1 MPATL
6 GIEDKVFLVTGG
18 NKGIGSSIV
27 DLLEDSGAK
36 VAYTYRTSEGDH
48 GSLAIQADVRDAEA
62 MKEATERVEQ
72 ELGPIYGV
80 VANAGITK
88 DGLFVKSDLE
98 QWNAVIETNLTGV
111 YNTVRP
117 VMQKMND
124 HGEGSIVLISS
135 IVGERGNMGQA
146 NYAAAKAALM
156 GFGKSLAREGARNK
170 VRTNVVA
177 PGFIETNMLEGV
189 PDKVKDKIT
198 SEIPFKR
205 FGKPEEIAW
214 GVAYLL
220 SPRASYV
227 TGTVL
232 SINGGHHM

>member
-62 MKEATERVEQ
+62 MKEATERVEE

-111 YNTVRP
+111 YNTVLP
-117 VMQKMND
+117 VC
-124 HGEGSIVLISS
+124 
-135 IVGERGNMGQA
+135 R
-146 NYAAAKAALM
+146 
-156 GFGKSLAREGARNK
+156 R
-170 VRTNVVA
+170 
-177 PGFIETNMLEGV
+177 
-189 PDKVKDKIT
+189 
-198 SEIPFKR
+198 
-205 FGKPEEIAW
+205 
-214 GVAYLL
+214 
-220 SPRASYV
+220 
-227 TGTVL
+227 
-232 SINGGHHM
+232 